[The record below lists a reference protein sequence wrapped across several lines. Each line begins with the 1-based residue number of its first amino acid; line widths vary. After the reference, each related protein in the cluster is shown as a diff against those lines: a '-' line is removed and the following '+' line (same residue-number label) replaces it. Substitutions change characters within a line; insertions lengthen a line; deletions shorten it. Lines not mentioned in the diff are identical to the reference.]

1 MENPTDDYYEQ
12 SIKQSHMIEQLK
24 QNVFELQGQLQEQY
38 KSNKELL
45 DIIFEKDQAFINNNI
60 PGDDG
65 SDYTEKRQWGFFD
78 VYYSE
83 DTGDWTTKLKRLVV
97 EPGKR
102 LSLQKHN
109 LRSEYWFCAEGI
121 ADVVMFH
128 DTSNSTQKLTLT
140 EGQTLCIPTKTWHQ
154 LSNTTSQRL
163 VIIEIQYG
171 ERCSE
176 EDIIRMDKEYLKCH
190 SHPMK

>member
-38 KSNKELL
+38 KSNKDLL
-45 DIIFEKDQAFINNNI
+45 DVLFEKDQAFINNHI
-60 PGDDG
+60 PSKDS

-78 VYYSE
+78 VYYQE
-83 DTGDWTTKLKRLVV
+83 DTGEWTTKLKRLIV
-97 EPGKR
+97 EPGKK

-154 LSNTTSQRL
+154 LSNTTSKRL

-171 ERCSE
+171 ERCTE
-176 EDIIRMDKEYLKCH
+176 EDIIRVDKEYLKCH
-190 SHPMK
+190 SHPMR